1 MNETIFRETIG
12 ACDRAFQMLEAQ
24 IPAPIRVRYGD
35 DFVFR
40 YEKHTP
46 EILAIQKLSRI
57 STGLKASM
65 ALLRLGLYQ
74 ELGAMFRMLDEFKE
88 DVHLMCDAIR
98 NQCTSDVQQKFIEE
112 FFQEEFDSDSP
123 LESTQKRDRVS
134 RKKIQAALAK
144 ISKEVLNPSDTQKT
158 AQTLA
163 KVFSGYVHG
172 SSVHIL
178 DMYGGDPPRY
188 YLSGMRG
195 TRHQETFEYLAWHYF
210 QRSLGTFL
218 DAAMAFG
225 LNDLVQSLRQFMEQ
239 HYGKTETYSLDNRVK
254 EMRRSASATGGGVR
268 SREK

>member
-1 MNETIFRETIG
+1 MSEAIFRETIG
-12 ACDRAFQMLEAQ
+12 ICDRAFQTLEAQ

-46 EILAIQKLSRI
+46 EIVAVQKLSRI

-65 ALLRLGLYQ
+65 ALLHLGLYQ
-74 ELGAMFRMLDEFKE
+74 ELGSMFRMLDEFRE
-88 DVHLMCDAIR
+88 DVHLMCNAIR
-98 NQCTSDVQQKFIEE
+98 NQGTSDVQQRFIEE

-123 LESTQKRDRVS
+123 LESTQKRDRIQ

-144 ISKEVLNPSDTQKT
+144 TSKEVLNPSD
-158 AQTLA
+158 AQGVARTLA

-178 DMYGGDPPRY
+178 EMYGGNPPHY
-188 YLSGMRG
+188 YLNGMRG
-195 TRHQETFEYLAWHYF
+195 TGHEMTFEKTAQICFL
-210 QRSLGTFL
+210 RSLCAFF

-225 LNDLVQSLRQFMEQ
+225 MDDLAQSIDQFMEQ
-239 HYGKTETYSLDNRVK
+239 HYGKTETDSLDNRVK
-254 EMRRSASATGGGVR
+254 EMRRNASTTDDGVR
-268 SREK
+268 SSEK